1 LDLKPKEA
9 FEYCNHVVAICEA
22 YMRRLKDELLE
33 AKSHLA
39 QVVLRGVIKV
49 GDKAKSLKA
58 MINEWTSEGIQRT

>member
-1 LDLKPKEA
+1 
-9 FEYCNHVVAICEA
+9 
-22 YMRRLKDELLE
+22 MRRLKDELLE

-58 MINEWTSEGIQRT
+58 MINEWTSEGIQKT